1 MSEDPYD
8 FELVIL
14 GTESQGF
21 PHLEVIQSAN
31 PGLIIHT
38 EILPD
43 PDDAAA
49 RQTAWRNCDRNLT
62 NWWIDNRES
71 VSKSRVLFLEW
82 DTFANVDL
90 RTIVPGDFRGIAG
103 AFVKRLIGH
112 RAWLGFRETESLPPA
127 AQPFA
132 IGIEP
137 MACVM
142 ISADA
147 LDYLARPDLDGVYNG
162 DILSELRTPT
172 LLRAGGFDVIQVPEW
187 ANVQAARRPMPA
199 DFSGIFHPLK
209 TEVQP

>member
-1 MSEDPYD
+1 MSADPYD

-90 RTIVPGDFRGIAG
+90 RTIVPGDFRRSPSPSTVSVTMSSKLC
-103 AFVKRLIGH
+103 FLY
-112 RAWLGFRETESLPPA
+112 SPPD
-127 AQPFA
+127 
-132 IGIEP
+132 
-137 MACVM
+137 
-142 ISADA
+142 S
-147 LDYLARPDLDGVYNG
+147 
-162 DILSELRTPT
+162 T
-172 LLRAGGFDVIQVPEW
+172 
-187 ANVQAARRPMPA
+187 
-199 DFSGIFHPLK
+199 
-209 TEVQP
+209 

>member
-1 MSEDPYD
+1 MSADPYD

-43 PDDAAA
+43 PDDDAA

-71 VSKSRVLFLEW
+71 VATSRVLFLEW

-90 RTIVPGDFRGIAG
+90 RTIVPREFRGIAG

-112 RAWLGFRETESLPPA
+112 RAWLGFREMDRLPA
-127 AQPFA
+127 SAQPFA

-147 LDYLARPDLDGVYNG
+147 LDYLASPNLDDVFNA
-162 DILSELRTPT
+162 DIISELRTPT
-172 LLRAGGFDVIQVPEW
+172 ILRAGGFEVKQVPEW
-187 ANVQAARRPMPA
+187 VNVQAARRRMPEG
-199 DFSGIFHPLK
+199 FTGIFHPVK